1 MLSFHSKWPVPKT
14 LAFANN
20 VYLQFRGSIS
30 RKYICST
37 AGLSTLAF
45 TKLWLLT
52 DAAASF
58 ETQRTLPGPWS
69 YWQNACP
76 CVCRSCVPAFLI
88 VEYRNH
94 CENLRPYTWLCHLAF
109 FIDSSLCTV
118 SRSAGKY
125 FTFITFLKILG
136 FFFSRITWIGQSY
149 PG

>member
-1 MLSFHSKWPVPKT
+1 M
-14 LAFANN
+14 
-20 VYLQFRGSIS
+20 
-30 RKYICST
+30 
-37 AGLSTLAF
+37 
-45 TKLWLLT
+45 
-52 DAAASF
+52 DATASF

-94 CENLRPYTWLCHLAF
+94 CENLRPYAWLCHLAF

-136 FFFSRITWIGQSY
+136 FFFFFKDHLNWPVLSRINSFLMHTEPTDKGPLSY
-149 PG
+149 PRNLCTSVI